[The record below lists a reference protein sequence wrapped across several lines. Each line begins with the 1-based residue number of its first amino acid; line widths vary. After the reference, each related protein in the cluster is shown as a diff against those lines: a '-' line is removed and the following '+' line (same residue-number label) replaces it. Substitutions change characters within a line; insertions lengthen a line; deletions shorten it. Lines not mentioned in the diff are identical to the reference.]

1 MVYLQEIHLL
11 KYFLWPSKEVQ
22 GTGVLAAGDMDG
34 HLYWL
39 DTVENK
45 IIKRSA
51 FHKGSIMDLVFGK
64 NDSLFSVSTDGYLY
78 KWNATDMVPYI
89 SVRIS
94 TQGLRC
100 ICYDQVADLLYIGAS
115 DNNIYVIEGQSLQ
128 IIHVITQ
135 AHDNSVFCIEIID
148 ENTIISGGRDAICHI
163 WDTKDYSKKETIS
176 AHWFTVNKIVSMPEI
191 SAFAT
196 ASRDKTWRLWHAG
209 DCSLLK
215 SIDVQKGGHVHSVNT
230 MVWIPE
236 GKLILTA
243 GDDRM
248 IRMFRVS

>member
-1 MVYLQEIHLL
+1 M
-11 KYFLWPSKEVQ
+11 
-22 GTGVLAAGDMDG
+22 
-34 HLYWL
+34 
-39 DTVENK
+39 
-45 IIKRSA
+45 
-51 FHKGSIMDLVFGK
+51 
-64 NDSLFSVSTDGYLY
+64 
-78 KWNATDMVPYI
+78 
-89 SVRIS
+89 
-94 TQGLRC
+94 
-100 ICYDQVADLLYIGAS
+100 
-115 DNNIYVIEGQSLQ
+115 IEGQSLQ